1 VSRAKFWLLAIAVLY
16 ALGGFLLGIS
26 GSAAYESE
34 VAFTGIVVFP
44 LYVLTYL
51 WMKADAQ
58 ERSSASPPG
67 AIPLVAVLLQMQYR
81 TISLLRGM
89 AGAKLSQSWG
99 WLVSLFWWS
108 YSASWRQSL
117 AHGLSPNKSC
127 MDSSDK

>member
-1 VSRAKFWLLAIAVLY
+1 MSRAKFWLLAIAVLY

-67 AIPLVAVLLQMQYR
+67 AIPLVAVLLPIAVPYYLIATR
-81 TISLLRGM
+81 HGWGKALAVLGLVGFVVLVVVFSVLASEL
-89 AGAKLSQSWG
+89 GA
-99 WLVSLFWWS
+99 WLIT
-108 YSASWRQSL
+108 
-117 AHGLSPNKSC
+117 
-127 MDSSDK
+127 